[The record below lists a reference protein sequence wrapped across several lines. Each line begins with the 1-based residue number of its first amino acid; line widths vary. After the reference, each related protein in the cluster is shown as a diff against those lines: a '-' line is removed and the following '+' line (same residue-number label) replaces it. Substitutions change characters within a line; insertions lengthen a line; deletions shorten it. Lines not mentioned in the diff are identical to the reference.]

1 MKVRGR
7 KDFFMGTR
15 QFTHEMGGKTLTIEH
30 GRVALQA
37 DGAVTVRYGDTVVLA
52 TAVVSEKER
61 DTIDYFPLLVDYD
74 EKLYAAG
81 KIKGSRFIKR
91 EGRPSDDA
99 FLTAR
104 MVDRA
109 IRPLFDNRMRRD
121 VQAYLA
127 TLSFDQEND
136 PDILLLNAASAA
148 LAISPIP
155 WAGPVAG
162 VRVGRVGGEWVLNPT
177 YKAREE
183 SDLDVVVTGTAEKIQ
198 MIEASGRQVSEAVM
212 LEAIEFGWKHLR
224 KLLAFLMEV
233 HQQVGVKKREDLM
246 PEYTDED
253 KAHDAMLEDKA
264 RSLLGGKIP
273 ALLTAETKEARAS
286 LEQQYKEELEEAFKT
301 DNAITKE
308 DKAKIADILEKLWAE
323 AVTERLFKGGLRVD
337 GRRVDEIRSLNVEV
351 GVLPRTHGSALF
363 TRGETQ
369 ALSAVTLGAPSMEQT
384 LDTMEE
390 SGKKRYMHHYNFPGF
405 SVGEVTP
412 LRGPSRRE
420 IGHGALAEK
429 AIVPVLPKDREKFP
443 YAIRVVSDIMSSN
456 GSSSMAST
464 CGSSLSLMDA
474 GVPIEAAVAGIA
486 MGLWTTKD
494 ESQYK
499 ILTDLQGI
507 EDHEGGMDFKVA
519 GTKDGITAIQLDV
532 KVSGLTMPMI
542 TETLA
547 AARDARLKILDA
559 MNAIIAVPRPE
570 LSPYAPRIY
579 TLQINPDRI
588 RDVIGPG
595 GKMINEIIAK
605 TGVQIDIED
614 SGLVMVTAVNQE
626 GAEKAIEWIKNLTRE
641 VKAGELFQGKVTRI
655 MDFGAFVEVLP
666 KQEGLVH
673 ISQLAPYH
681 VNRVED
687 IVNIGDTVPVKVIEI
702 DELGRINL
710 SLKDTDFNFPPPPA
724 QGAIMPRDDFGGPRP
739 SRGRPSF
746 GSRGGHDRGGPR
758 H

>member
-1 MKVRGR
+1 
-7 KDFFMGTR
+7 MGKR
-15 QFTHEMGGKTLTIEH
+15 QFTHEIGGRTLTIEH
-30 GRVALQA
+30 GRVAGQA
-37 DGAVTVRYGDTVVLA
+37 DGAVTVQYGDTVVLA

-61 DTIDYFPLLVDYD
+61 DTVDYFPLLVDYD

-109 IRPLFDNRMRRD
+109 IRPLFDDRMRRD
-121 VQAYLA
+121 VQVYLA

-136 PDILLLNAASAA
+136 PDVSLLVAASAA
-148 LAISPIP
+148 LAISTIP
-155 WAGPVAG
+155 WTGPIAG
-162 VRVGRVGGEWVLNPT
+162 VRVGQIGGEWVLNPT

-183 SDLDVVVTGTAEKIQ
+183 SILDIVITGTAEKIQ
-198 MIEASGRQVSEAVM
+198 MIEASAKQVPETLM
-212 LEAIEFGWKHLR
+212 REAIEFGWKHLR
-224 KLLAFLMEV
+224 KLLTFIEEV
-233 HQQVGVKKREDLM
+233 RQQVGAKKRDDLM
-246 PEYTDED
+246 PRVTEEEKT
-253 KAHDAMLEDKA
+253 HDAVLEKKA
-264 RSLLGGKIP
+264 RALLGGKISS
-273 ALLTAETKEARAS
+273 LLTAATKDARTS
-286 LEQQYKEELEEAFKT
+286 LEAQLKAELEEAFKN

-308 DKAKIADILEKLWAE
+308 DKAKVPGIINTLWAE
-323 AVTERLFKGGLRVD
+323 AVTERLFKEGLRVD
-337 GRRVDEIRSLNVEV
+337 GRRVDEIRPLQVEV
-351 GVLPRTHGSALF
+351 AVLPRTHGSALF

-405 SVGEVTP
+405 SVGEVSP

-429 AIVPVLPKDREKFP
+429 AIIPVLPDKETFP

-474 GVPIEAAVAGIA
+474 GVPIKAAVAGIA
-486 MGLWTTKD
+486 MGLWTTPD

-519 GTKDGITAIQLDV
+519 GTAAGITAIQLDV
-532 KVSGLTMPMI
+532 KVSGLTIPMI
-542 TETLA
+542 DETLQQ
-547 AARDARLKILDA
+547 AREARMKILEAMDA
-559 MNAIIAVPRPE
+559 VIAAPRPE
-570 LSPYAPRIY
+570 LSPYAPRIH

-605 TGVQIDIED
+605 TNVQIDIED
-614 SGLVMVTAVNQE
+614 SGLVIVTAVNEE

-641 VKAGELFQGKVTRI
+641 VVVGELYQGKVTRI
-655 MDFGAFVEVLP
+655 MDFGAFVEILP

-681 VNRVED
+681 VNMVTD
-687 IVNIGDTVPVKVIEI
+687 IVNIGDSIPVKVVEI

-724 QGAIMPRDDFGGPRP
+724 QDAMMPRDDFRGPRP

-746 GSRGGHDRGGPR
+746 GSRGGHDRG
-758 H
+758 HSHY